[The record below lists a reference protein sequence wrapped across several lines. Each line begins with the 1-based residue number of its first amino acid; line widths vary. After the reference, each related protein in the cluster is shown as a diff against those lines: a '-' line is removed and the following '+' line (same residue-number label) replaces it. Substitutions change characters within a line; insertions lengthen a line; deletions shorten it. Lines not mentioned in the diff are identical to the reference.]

1 MAGTHLES
9 NLGHLAYGHIRRL
22 RVGGCSSVAEHWL
35 HKPGVL
41 GVDFQWLPN
50 IFKLRF
56 RILLSMFFFFAFWI
70 PNPSESEVQ
79 NRSRVRTSVRGG
91 GAG

>member
-56 RILLSMFFFFAFWI
+56 RILLSMFFFLHSGSQTRRNLRFRI
-70 PNPSESEVQ
+70 GPESELV
-79 NRSRVRTSVRGG
+79 
-91 GAG
+91 